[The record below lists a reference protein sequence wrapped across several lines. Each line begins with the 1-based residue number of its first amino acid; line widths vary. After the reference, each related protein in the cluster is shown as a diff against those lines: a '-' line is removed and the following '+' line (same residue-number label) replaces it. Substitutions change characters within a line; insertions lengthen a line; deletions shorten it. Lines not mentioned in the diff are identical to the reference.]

1 VRVIVAGCV
10 LLLLAVAAA
19 LLAISSGSAAAGG
32 GSVRGKR
39 ARVEHASVVATQT
52 GIVPTPIGVGPR
64 DHPGA
69 LLNGVVTAAPVAEM
83 RCERGSG
90 RRFEVHL
97 ELFAMRRVVLV
108 PAGVGIAPPYRR
120 ADGEIIGGRCS
131 YPALTRDPTGVVQI
145 LAGREM
151 TLGALFSLW
160 GESLSKHRLL
170 SYSGRVAAF
179 VDGRETAAN
188 PRAIELRPHTE
199 IVLELGGYVPPH
211 TTYSFPA
218 GL

>member
-1 VRVIVAGCV
+1 VILASCV

-19 LLAISSGSAAAGG
+19 LLASSGSSAAGSG
-32 GSVRGKR
+32 GARGER
-39 ARVEHASVVATQT
+39 ARVEHASAVAGQT

-64 DHPGA
+64 DHPRA
-69 LLNGVVTAAPVAEM
+69 LLNGVATAATTAGM
-83 RCERGSG
+83 RCEGGSG

-120 ADGEIIGGRCS
+120 IDGEIVGGRCF

-145 LAGREM
+145 LAGRRM

-160 GESLSKHRLL
+160 GESLSEDRLL
-170 SYSGRVAAF
+170 SYYGHVAAF
-179 VDGRETAAN
+179 VDGRGSAAN
-188 PRAIELRPHTE
+188 PGAIELRPHLE

-211 TTYSFPA
+211 TTYSFPT